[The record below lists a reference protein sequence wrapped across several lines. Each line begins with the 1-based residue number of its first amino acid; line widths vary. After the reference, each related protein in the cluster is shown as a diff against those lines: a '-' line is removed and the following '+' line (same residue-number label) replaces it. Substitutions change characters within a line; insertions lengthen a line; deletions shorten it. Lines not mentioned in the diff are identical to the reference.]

1 MSASLKPF
9 KNPVKTQF
17 SFIIFRSATLKV
29 TCRNVLKVMAKCF
42 AALRSRISC
51 CGSLLSLVHIPG
63 DRVNFD
69 ENQLSETLK
78 WTPEAWARKLSVL
91 REVFEGFI
99 SRDSSQYMTFKVDIT
114 LASS

>member
-1 MSASLKPF
+1 M
-9 KNPVKTQF
+9 
-17 SFIIFRSATLKV
+17 
-29 TCRNVLKVMAKCF
+29 LKVMAKCF

-63 DRVNFD
+63 DLVNFD

-99 SRDSSQYMTFKVDIT
+99 SRHSSQYFAKFHKIFLNVFVK
-114 LASS
+114 LAH